1 METRCG
7 DPDCEFP
14 KCDCCKNK
22 RRFSQQRLI
31 KLEKALEFLI
41 EVKNHK
47 DEHSKDEKPPTNNI
61 GATHWAVCPDGDII
75 FYKITNTI
83 LLYGQIS
90 RMWLTPTYEAIPY
103 TLYCFDDYDV

>member
-1 METRCG
+1 MTTV
-7 DPDCEFP
+7 
-14 KCDCCKNK
+14 
-22 RRFSQQRLI
+22 LI
-31 KLEKALEFLI
+31 NGVEYIKKPAPI
-41 EVKNHK
+41 
-47 DEHSKDEKPPTNNI
+47 KPPTNNI